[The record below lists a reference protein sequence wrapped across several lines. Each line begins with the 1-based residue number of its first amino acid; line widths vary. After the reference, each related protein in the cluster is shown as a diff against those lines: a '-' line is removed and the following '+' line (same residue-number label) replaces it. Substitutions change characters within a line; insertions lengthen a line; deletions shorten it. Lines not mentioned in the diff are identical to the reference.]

1 MNPIKQGERTTKKAS
16 SESHIPTITNPP
28 TMLENIISRL
38 SLSIRAF
45 NSLLPNTVASAA
57 LYLHLF
63 FFFFFFY
70 CVRRELRLTVF
81 RMANDYSV
89 NIHANSNFSDH
100 NWPKVEAA

>member
-1 MNPIKQGERTTKKAS
+1 
-16 SESHIPTITNPP
+16 
-28 TMLENIISRL
+28 MLENIISRL

-63 FFFFFFY
+63 FFFFFD

-81 RMANDYSV
+81 RMAND
-89 NIHANSNFSDH
+89 
-100 NWPKVEAA
+100 

>member
-45 NSLLPNTVASAA
+45 NSFLPNTVASTAS
-57 LYLHLF
+57 YLLLF
-63 FFFFFFY
+63 SFFFFY
-70 CVRRELRLTVF
+70 CVRGELHSTVF
-81 RMANDYSV
+81 RVANDYTV
-89 NIHANSNFSDH
+89 NIRANSNFSDH

>member
-1 MNPIKQGERTTKKAS
+1 
-16 SESHIPTITNPP
+16 
-28 TMLENIISRL
+28 MLENIISRL

-70 CVRRELRLTVF
+70 WVRRELRLTVF